1 MKEIW
6 AKHLGSFWSP
16 FFVWDGPSLNSR
28 LLDFWSAQQYN
39 AILFFRVKIQ
49 KGLGN
54 LEKITSWNAKRPI
67 FLGNFTP
74 KTSNYCLKN
83 RALGVP
89 GPFNCWVIWCL
100 GIHTLP
106 GCKFSEDS
114 SHKNTRPSDMACGI
128 DIQAKLPEEIINC
141 WSWKNRVNQPPP
153 RGAWRIIPVS
163 K

>member
-28 LLDFWSAQQYN
+28 LFDFWSAQQYN

-54 LEKITSWNAKRPI
+54 LEKITSWNAKCPI

-114 SHKNTRPSDMACGI
+114 SHKNTRHLRHGLWNWYPGKASGRNHRLL
-128 DIQAKLPEEIINC
+128 KLEKPGEPTTPAVVLGG
-141 WSWKNRVNQPPP
+141 SSQ
-153 RGAWRIIPVS
+153 VS
-163 K
+163 